1 MVNKNG
7 YNKIAFSRKNVL
19 ILNCSTLHTFTT
31 RFHAVSNED
40 ANMTVSSVNFFPSYQ
55 VKAIYFDYI
64 VVNMAFKPSL
74 SHTNAIQICIT
85 CNVKD
90 FINLRSERHDI

>member
-7 YNKIAFSRKNVL
+7 YNKIAFSRNNYL

-31 RFHAVSNED
+31 RFHTVSNED
-40 ANMTVSSVNFFPSYQ
+40 ANMTVSNVNFVPSSQ

-64 VVNMAFKPSL
+64 VVNMAFKPNL
-74 SHTNAIQICIT
+74 SYTNAIQICIT
-85 CNVKD
+85 CNVAD